1 MAYVRDPVFTPDVLE
16 GPSGSDLAQ
25 LSGRPSDERGGLP
38 SNAQA
43 IRLQLTAVQI
53 ADGLQGGFL
62 GLGPATGVYVVTNVV
77 DGAGD
82 KPINFSG
89 NTYRDVR
96 NGDLLPIGPP
106 NDLLTVYFKK
116 APLPDI
122 LSVNVLVLRSNADMR
137 ELGSVISQIE
147 GDDTFK
153 KLNDVLLTA
162 LTATQPAFG
171 VVAQVAVE
179 AMGLLGTYLQSKKD
193 DQLGYLQHTYTNL
206 FDSLGQGN
214 HPPDGPSEAVDKV
227 RLGYEIEVI

>member
-1 MAYVRDPVFTPDVLE
+1 
-16 GPSGSDLAQ
+16 
-25 LSGRPSDERGGLP
+25 
-38 SNAQA
+38 
-43 IRLQLTAVQI
+43 
-53 ADGLQGGFL
+53 
-62 GLGPATGVYVVTNVV
+62 
-77 DGAGD
+77 
-82 KPINFSG
+82 
-89 NTYRDVR
+89 
-96 NGDLLPIGPP
+96 
-106 NDLLTVYFKK
+106 
-116 APLPDI
+116 
-122 LSVNVLVLRSNADMR
+122 VLRSNADMR

-227 RLGYEIEVI
+227 RLGYEIDVI